1 MTNEEMNKEMELIVE
16 HQAKF
21 AAELEIMREVQA
33 TDGKLL
39 RNGLLGVVDVVGNLA
54 RSQMRADDRISL
66 LTEAQA
72 RTEESIKSLSER
84 LNIFIN
90 VVEKYIGGN
99 GGSESHA

>member
-1 MTNEEMNKEMELIVE
+1 MTNEEMKKKMEFIVE

-21 AAELEIMREVQA
+21 AAEFEIMREVQA

-39 RNGLLGVVDVVGNLA
+39 RDGLLAVVDVVGSLA
-54 RSQMRADDRISL
+54 RTQMRADDRISL

-72 RTEESIKSLSER
+72 RTDESIKSLTER

>member
-1 MTNEEMNKEMELIVE
+1 MNKKMEFIVE

-21 AAELEIMREVQA
+21 AAALEIMREVQA

-39 RNGLLGVVDVVGNLA
+39 RDGLLAVVDVVGNLA
-54 RSQMRADDRISL
+54 RTQMRADDRISL

-72 RTEESIKSLSER
+72 RTEESIKSLTER

-90 VVEKYIGGN
+90 VVEKYIGGK

>member
-1 MTNEEMNKEMELIVE
+1 MTNEEMNKKMEFVVE

-39 RNGLLGVVDVVGNLA
+39 RNGLLAVVDVVGNLA
-54 RSQMRADDRISL
+54 RTQMRTDDRISL

-72 RTEESIKSLSER
+72 RTEESIKSLTER

>member
-1 MTNEEMNKEMELIVE
+1 MTNEEMNKKMEFIVE

-39 RNGLLGVVDVVGNLA
+39 RNGLLAVVNVVGNLA
-54 RSQMRADDRISL
+54 RTQMSTDDRISL

-72 RTEESIKSLSER
+72 RTEESIKRLTER